1 MDNQPVGHHLKVR
14 GIPLRS
20 DNSPHRRLPAVISMA
35 THHNSARPLT
45 HPRTTNDSVVAACYP
60 SNRFGLGV
68 LAYVTKLPGPTAG
81 PACERSVIC
90 AAQRDKWW
98 YMGHVRSSRDS
109 SRTAIMKQFLDE

>member
-20 DNSPHRRLPAVISMA
+20 DNSPHRRPPAVISMA

-60 SNRFGLGV
+60 GNRFGLGV
-68 LAYVTKLPGPTAG
+68 LGRTLTRGCDSERAD
-81 PACERSVIC
+81 PACQGDRRHTGGEVFDLRGRGRKSVV
-90 AAQRDKWW
+90 QDPSETL
-98 YMGHVRSSRDS
+98 G
-109 SRTAIMKQFLDE
+109 